1 MAIELLGSTVLRS
14 LNLGTGWVPTSLLV
28 PKKPT
33 MIRESWW
40 RRGELNRP
48 RDSQPKTEKVLD
60 STAKSKSSGHFLEG
74 KKGPKMPEKDPDNP
88 EKNRT
93 GSGRLN
99 GDLPDEIVD
108 AEQAGKAPIGVDRFP
123 RMLDC

>member
-14 LNLGTGWVPTSLLV
+14 LNLGTEWAPTSLLV

-48 RDSQPKTEKVLD
+48 QISGPSTEKVLD
-60 STAKSKSSGHFLEG
+60 YPAKSKTFATFPES
-74 KKGPKMPEKDPDNP
+74 KAGPKKARKVPNNP
-88 EKNRT
+88 RKT
-93 GSGRLN
+93 GPG
-99 GDLPDEIVD
+99 P
-108 AEQAGKAPIGVDRFP
+108 VDR
-123 RMLDC
+123 M

>member
-1 MAIELLGSTVLRS
+1 M
-14 LNLGTGWVPTSLLV
+14 GTNKPAGAEKANNDKGILV
-28 PKKPT
+28 
-33 MIRESWW
+33 EA
-40 RRGELNRP
+40 GELNRP